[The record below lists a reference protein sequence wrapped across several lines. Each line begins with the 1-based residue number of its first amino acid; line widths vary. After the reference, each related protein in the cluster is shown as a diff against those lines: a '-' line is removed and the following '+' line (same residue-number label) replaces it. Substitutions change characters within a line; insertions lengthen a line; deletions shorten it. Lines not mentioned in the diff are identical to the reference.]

1 MHNNAH
7 RPLFRH
13 LAKREAER
21 HGFEGVLRGARM
33 MAADTI
39 DYQTDPSRYRHW
51 KIERDG
57 DIAYLI
63 MDVDQAGGLGDYEL
77 KLNSY
82 DLGVDI
88 ELNDAVQRLRFEH
101 PEVRCVVI
109 KSGKD
114 NVFCAGANIR
124 MLGKATH
131 GAKVNFCKFTNET
144 RLAIEDASENSKQV
158 YVCAINGNAAGG
170 GYELAL
176 AADHIML
183 VDDRRSAVALPET
196 PLLAVL
202 PGTGGL
208 TRVTDKRKVR
218 RDRADVF
225 CSIEEGVRGTKAVE
239 WRLVDE
245 VVSNSKWKDAVAAR
259 AREVAARS
267 DRPKDAKGITLTPLD
282 RKIEKDRVSYSHVGV
297 EIDRARSLAT
307 VTVRAPLQGA
317 PASVEAAHVLG
328 AKFWPLVVARE
339 LEDAILHLRSN
350 EAAIGVVLFRTDGN
364 AQAVLDHD
372 DFLAK
377 ANGDWL
383 MREIRH
389 YLKRVFKRVDVT
401 AKSFI
406 ALIEPGSC
414 FAGSL
419 AELAFAADRSL
430 MLIGT
435 REGDNRKPAAIT
447 LGQANFGLYPM
458 GNGLTRL
465 ETRFFGEPKTLD
477 TLKEKIGTAI
487 EGEEA
492 AELGLVTTAYED
504 FDWDD
509 ELRVMLEERT
519 SFSPDAMTGMEANLR
534 FAGPETM
541 ETKIF
546 GRLTAWQNW
555 IFQRPNAIG
564 EQGALKLYGSGVSP
578 TFNKDRV

>member
-1 MHNNAH
+1 M
-7 RPLFRH
+7 
-13 LAKREAER
+13 
-21 HGFEGVLRGARM
+21 GAM
-33 MAADTI
+33 QTI
-39 DYQTDPSRYRHW
+39 DFQTEPARYRHW
-51 KIERDG
+51 RIEHDG
-57 DIAYLI
+57 EVAYLI
-63 MDVDQAGGLGDYEL
+63 MDVDAAGGLAEGYEL

-88 ELNDAVQRLRFEH
+88 ELSDAVQRLRFEH
-101 PEVRCVVI
+101 PQVRCVVI
-109 KSGKD
+109 KSGKE

-124 MLGKATH
+124 MLAKATH
-131 GAKVNFCKFTNET
+131 AHKVNFCKFTNET
-144 RLAIEDASENSKQV
+144 RLAIEDASENSQQI
-158 YVCAINGNAAGG
+158 YICAINGNAAGG

-176 AADHIML
+176 AADHLML

-225 CSIEEGVRGTKAVE
+225 CSIEEGIRGSKAVE

-245 VVSNSKWKDAVAAR
+245 VVPNSKWKDTVAAR
-259 AREVAARS
+259 AHEIAARS
-267 DRPKDAKGITLTPLD
+267 DRPRDAKGVMLTPLA
-282 RKIEKDRVSYSHVGV
+282 RKIDGDRVVYSHVDV
-297 EIDRARSLAT
+297 EIDRPRGL
-307 VTVRAPLQGA
+307 VTIAVRGPTQALPK
-317 PASVEAAHVLG
+317 SVAAAHALG
-328 AKFWPLVVARE
+328 DKFWPLTVARE
-339 LEDAILHLRSN
+339 LEDAILHLRAN
-350 EAAIGVVLFRTDGN
+350 EPTIGVVLLRTDGN

-372 DFLAK
+372 SFLAR

-389 YLKRVFKRVDVT
+389 YLKRVLKRVDVT
-401 AKSFI
+401 PRSFI

-414 FAGSL
+414 FAGTL

-435 REGDNRKPAAIT
+435 RKGDNRNPATIT
-447 LGQANFGLYPM
+447 LGAANFGFYPM
-458 GNGLTRL
+458 GNGLSRL
-465 ETRFFGEPKTLD
+465 ETRFLGEPD
-477 TLKEKIGTAI
+477 SISQGMAKIGVAI
-487 EGEEA
+487 EGEAA
-492 AELGLVTTAYED
+492 AELGLVTAGYED

-578 TFNKDRV
+578 TFTKERV